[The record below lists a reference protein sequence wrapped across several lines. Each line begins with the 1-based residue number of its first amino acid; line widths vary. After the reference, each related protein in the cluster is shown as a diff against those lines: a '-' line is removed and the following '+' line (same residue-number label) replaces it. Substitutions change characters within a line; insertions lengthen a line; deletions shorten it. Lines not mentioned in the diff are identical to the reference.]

1 MSSIKFT
8 FDTREFEKQ
17 LNEVINNKQKEL
29 IIKNRKDNNMFIL
42 NTNEETM
49 LKTFLN
55 KYNENKKYDITG
67 NYNDFPD
74 YMQFSIKDTMNTL
87 KLYGLI
93 SFFDLFMSGG
103 WHVIL
108 TPDALKY
115 FEKKGSRIELFDELA
130 KSDKDLLR
138 EIIEADQEDKN
149 ISELLK
155 NKIENDKKDYIRGT
169 IGNLENNG
177 LIKVLWADETVYNA
191 LLIQQGRTF
200 FEREK
205 EYKKNISASSTYIN
219 AQNSTIFMGDVI
231 NSDININNYASKI
244 ENDIEEKCDNE
255 EDKKVMKELLE
266 EAKEIIENYRETN
279 KFQKRK
285 GFFKKLTEHLNKYGW
300 FYAEIT
306 NLLGQTVLM
315 KISGQI

>member
-115 FEKKGSRIELFDELA
+115 FEKKG
-130 KSDKDLLR
+130 K
-138 EIIEADQEDKN
+138 
-149 ISELLK
+149 
-155 NKIENDKKDYIRGT
+155 
-169 IGNLENNG
+169 
-177 LIKVLWADETVYNA
+177 
-191 LLIQQGRTF
+191 
-200 FEREK
+200 
-205 EYKKNISASSTYIN
+205 
-219 AQNSTIFMGDVI
+219 
-231 NSDININNYASKI
+231 
-244 ENDIEEKCDNE
+244 
-255 EDKKVMKELLE
+255 
-266 EAKEIIENYRETN
+266 
-279 KFQKRK
+279 
-285 GFFKKLTEHLNKYGW
+285 
-300 FYAEIT
+300 
-306 NLLGQTVLM
+306 
-315 KISGQI
+315 